1 MSDPSP
7 ESRPA
12 EHPLADGPTPASTG
26 EAPTAATNGAAPERS
41 RTGIPAASRIDTSRE
56 EASRD
61 GATPGESALPAAA
74 TAPPAPPA
82 PGAETPAASAAES
95 PATSGGEAPTASA
108 EPPAAPGGETPLASA
123 GTPAASGGR
132 TRAASAAEL
141 PAGSPPASGAEA
153 PAASGAATSAPA
165 TSGAG
170 TPAAPAASGAEAPAT
185 PTATPSL
192 LRQAL
197 NIPNLLSLLRLA
209 GVPVFLWLLLGPRE
223 DGWALALLVFSALT
237 DWLDG
242 KLARWLNQM
251 SRLGQLLDPAA
262 DRLYIAATL
271 VAFLVRGIVPWWVV
285 APLVLRELV
294 VGVCL
299 VVLRRHG
306 FLPPDVTYA
315 GKAAT
320 FVLMY
325 AFPLLLLTQGGS
337 AVAAVARP
345 FAYAFTAWGCVLYLW
360 SGALYVI
367 QTISAVRGAARTPVM

>member
-41 RTGIPAASRIDTSRE
+41 RTGIPAASRIDASRG

-61 GATPGESALPAAA
+61 GTTRGEMALPAAA
-74 TAPPAPPA
+74 TAPPT
-82 PGAETPAASAAES
+82 PGGGTAAAS
-95 PATSGGEAPTASA
+95 GGTAPASA
-108 EPPAAPGGETPLASA
+108 EPPAAPGGKAPTASGGTALASA
-123 GTPAASGGR
+123 EPPAASGSP
-132 TRAASAAEL
+132 TRAASAAEP
-141 PAGSPPASGAEA
+141 PAGSPPASG
-153 PAASGAATSAPA
+153 T
-165 TSGAG
+165 G

>member
-1 MSDPSP
+1 MADPTT
-7 ESRPA
+7 
-12 EHPLADGPTPASTG
+12 GTP
-26 EAPTAATNGAAPERS
+26 
-41 RTGIPAASRIDTSRE
+41 
-56 EASRD
+56 
-61 GATPGESALPAAA
+61 
-74 TAPPAPPA
+74 PPAP
-82 PGAETPAASAAES
+82 
-95 PATSGGEAPTASA
+95 
-108 EPPAAPGGETPLASA
+108 
-123 GTPAASGGR
+123 
-132 TRAASAAEL
+132 
-141 PAGSPPASGAEA
+141 
-153 PAASGAATSAPA
+153 
-165 TSGAG
+165 
-170 TPAAPAASGAEAPAT
+170 
-185 PTATPSL
+185 PSL

-299 VVLRRHG
+299 VVLRRNG

-367 QTISAVRGAARTPVM
+367 QTISAVRGAARTRLM